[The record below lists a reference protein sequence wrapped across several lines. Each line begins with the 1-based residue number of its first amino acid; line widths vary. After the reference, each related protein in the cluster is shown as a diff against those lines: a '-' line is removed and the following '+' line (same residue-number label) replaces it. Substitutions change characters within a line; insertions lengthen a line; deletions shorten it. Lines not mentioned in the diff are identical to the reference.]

1 MIPSISQ
8 SGLTG
13 IQRGLQQV
21 TDAASN
27 ITTAVDDIDVAD
39 LATNLVDLKLGKQQV
54 EVSAKVIQVED
65 QLRGTLLD
73 IKV

>member
-1 MIPSISQ
+1 MVTSLSQ
-8 SGLTG
+8 SALTG

-21 TDAASN
+21 TDAASE
-27 ITTAVDDIDVAD
+27 IATADRTIDVGD
-39 LATNLVDLKLGKQQV
+39 LASSLVDLKMGQQQV
-54 EVSAKVIQVED
+54 EASAKVVKVDD